1 MALPLI
7 RWILIVV
14 LVVAGIYLLIFHMA
28 PWPANHEAIRLGK
41 SHLAHAVVGIV
52 LILAAGYLWF
62 SGRGKTVGTPAA

>member
-28 PWPANHEAIRLGK
+28 PWPANHEAIGLGK

-52 LILAAGYLWF
+52 LIVAAGYVWF
-62 SGRGKTVGTPAA
+62 SGRRKTVAAPAA